1 MIQLDGKKIGVV
13 PSMEQDSLF
22 MGNLRKDWSA
32 DDFDKIVR
40 QVFPDV
46 VSINLAMPFIS
57 GDTALGQK
65 QQNRGFAIVK
75 FSSHTICNEGCQK
88 ALTEILEI
96 LTVECESHK
105 LPLAQTWVPCRHRSV
120 LVHGGGLKKSCSS
133 FDGSCM
139 GQICMSTT
147 DVAFYVVDAHMWGF
161 REACTEHHL
170 QTRQGVVGRA
180 FVSHNSCFC
189 EDITQFSK
197 NEYPLVHYARM
208 FGLTSSFAICLRST
222 HTENDDYIL
231 EFFLPPDIRDKSDQ
245 HMLLDAIL
253 VTMQQHFRD
262 LKVASGKELDRE
274 GSCVEIINTRMDEKS
289 GKELD
294 GEEICV
300 EIINELMDEKS
311 GKEFESVPI
320 TESAIFPPGTDALS
334 REPKMVHLDSLEQQ
348 LSIKVDATNSGR
360 IVGGAVEVQNA
371 VSFLVGKDTNQKPE
385 RKRGKAEKSISLE
398 VLQQYFSGSLKD
410 AAKSL
415 GGKLIIILLI
425 LFRLLISCSKNE
437 VVCCIYI

>member
-22 MGNLRKDWSA
+22 LGNLRK
-32 DDFDKIVR
+32 VE
-40 QVFPDV
+40 
-46 VSINLAMPFIS
+46 
-57 GDTALGQK
+57 TALGQK

-75 FSSHTICNEGCQK
+75 FSSHAAVNLKSSKILEYPNIQICNEGCQK

-105 LPLAQTWVPCRHRSV
+105 LPLAQTWVPCRHHSV

-170 QTRQGVVGRA
+170 QKGQGVAGRA
-180 FVSHNSCFC
+180 FASHNSCVC

-289 GKELD
+289 GKELE

-320 TESAIFPPGTDALS
+320 TQSAIFPHGPDALS

-348 LSIKVDATNSGR
+348 LSIKVDATNSNILWHQR
-360 IVGGAVEVQNA
+360 CCKE
-371 VSFLVGKDTNQKPE
+371 
-385 RKRGKAEKSISLE
+385 
-398 VLQQYFSGSLKD
+398 
-410 AAKSL
+410 
-415 GGKLIIILLI
+415 LIH
-425 LFRLLISCSKNE
+425 
-437 VVCCIYI
+437 